1 VLKSRTQASS
11 SNGRAPDSKSG
22 CWGFESLLACHFN
35 ADQKEAHRMFKKIM
49 DFFTD
54 VKLELKKVVFP
65 TKKEVIG
72 STWVVIVTVLIAAF
86 FLGLVDTGLGRLMT
100 LAFK

>member
-1 VLKSRTQASS
+1 
-11 SNGRAPDSKSG
+11 
-22 CWGFESLLACHFN
+22 
-35 ADQKEAHRMFKKIM
+35 MFKKIAE
-49 DFFTD
+49 FFQE

-72 STWVVIVTVLIAAF
+72 STWVVIITVLISAF
-86 FLGLVDTGLGRLMT
+86 FLGLVDIGLGRLMT

>member
-1 VLKSRTQASS
+1 MYRKFV
-11 SNGRAPDSKSG
+11 
-22 CWGFESLLACHFN
+22 
-35 ADQKEAHRMFKKIM
+35 
-49 DFFTD
+49 DFIQE

-72 STWVVIVTVLIAAF
+72 STWVVITTVLICAF
-86 FLGLVDTGLGRLMT
+86 FLGLVDMGLGRLMT

>member
-1 VLKSRTQASS
+1 MLKKLTEFIR
-11 SNGRAPDSKSG
+11 
-22 CWGFESLLACHFN
+22 E
-35 ADQKEAHRMFKKIM
+35 
-49 DFFTD
+49 

-72 STWVVIVTVLIAAF
+72 STWVVIITVLICAF
-86 FLGLVDTGLGRLMT
+86 FLGLVDKGLGILMT

>member
-1 VLKSRTQASS
+1 
-11 SNGRAPDSKSG
+11 
-22 CWGFESLLACHFN
+22 
-35 ADQKEAHRMFKKIM
+35 MFKRLM
-49 DFFTD
+49 DFLQE

-72 STWVVIVTVLIAAF
+72 STWVVITTVLIAAL
-86 FLGLVDTGLGRLMT
+86 FLGLVDLGLGRLMT

>member
-1 VLKSRTQASS
+1 MLK
-11 SNGRAPDSKSG
+11 K
-22 CWGFESLLACHFN
+22 L
-35 ADQKEAHRMFKKIM
+35 M
-49 DFFTD
+49 DFFQE

-72 STWVVIVTVLIAAF
+72 STWVVIITVLICAF
-86 FLGLVDTGLGRLMT
+86 FLGLVDLGLGRLMT

>member
-1 VLKSRTQASS
+1 
-11 SNGRAPDSKSG
+11 
-22 CWGFESLLACHFN
+22 
-35 ADQKEAHRMFKKIM
+35 MFKKIVE
-49 DFFTD
+49 FFQE

-86 FLGLVDTGLGRLMT
+86 FLGLVDIGLARIIT